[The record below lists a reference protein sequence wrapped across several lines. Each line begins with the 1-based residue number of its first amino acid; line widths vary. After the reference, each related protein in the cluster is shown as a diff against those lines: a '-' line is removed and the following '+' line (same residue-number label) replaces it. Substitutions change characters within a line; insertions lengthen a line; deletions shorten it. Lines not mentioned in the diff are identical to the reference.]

1 MDGGRGGRSHSRAAV
16 ALLLLAAGPPARAQI
31 YQLEQEPVPEGK
43 SLRTMYAFYVYSHH
57 DAPEKTLGSPFV
69 KFHSLVSHSTTP
81 KKSNDEMKDYQGIQ
95 MSILPFTQFK
105 SLIDMSAFCS
115 TEDDVKQGLI
125 AKPDQ
130 ILVRLPENTK
140 DPSDL
145 NVYVHT
151 VLFGEEHPKDVQ
163 VPVRMT
169 GVYIFV
175 WSNCGDFQDATVSG
189 SVVVKNAYG
198 FLPGNEYHKLPFYGW
213 LSFFYILLALLWM
226 GMCMYQW
233 RQLFHIH
240 YCIAAVI
247 FLGLLEGF
255 MWWIFFNDW
264 NHSGLRG
271 RFLFSMAI
279 LSSTVKSVFS
289 YMLVLVASLGW
300 GVTRPYLDHKT
311 LLKVQAVSAGYI
323 VLDFIRGAVL
333 SFRHSHSL
341 PMSFVLLCL
350 LPVALLNG
358 GIFYWIFTALSTLME
373 TLKERRQVEK
383 LALFEKLW
391 RILIAALLIAS
402 CTLIFLMC
410 DLSRSISI
418 RWHYQWFLTDGV
430 SHLLFLVVLMA
441 MMFLWAPHSNSQ
453 RYAYSHPGKARDGD
467 RKESGKDEWAAEDG
481 SPGADD
487 ESFWDATHGETP
499 KALKAVQ
506 GAGSAGEGA

>member
-1 MDGGRGGRSHSRAAV
+1 
-16 ALLLLAAGPPARAQI
+16 
-31 YQLEQEPVPEGK
+31 
-43 SLRTMYAFYVYSHH
+43 
-57 DAPEKTLGSPFV
+57 
-69 KFHSLVSHSTTP
+69 
-81 KKSNDEMKDYQGIQ
+81 
-95 MSILPFTQFK
+95 
-105 SLIDMSAFCS
+105 
-115 TEDDVKQGLI
+115 
-125 AKPDQ
+125 
-130 ILVRLPENTK
+130 
-140 DPSDL
+140 
-145 NVYVHT
+145 
-151 VLFGEEHPKDVQ
+151 
-163 VPVRMT
+163 MT
-169 GVYIFV
+169 GVYILV
-175 WSNCGDFQDATVSG
+175 WSNCGDFNDATVTG

-198 FLPGNEYHKLPFYGW
+198 FLPGNEYHKMPFYGW
-213 LSFFYILLALLWM
+213 LSVFYILLALAWM
-226 GMCMYQW
+226 ALCLRQW
-233 RQLFHIH
+233 RHLFHIH

-271 RFLFSMAI
+271 GFLFTMAI

-311 LLKVQAVSAGYI
+311 LLKVQAVSFLYI

-341 PMSFVLLCL
+341 SLAFVFLCL

-358 GIFYWIFTALSTLME
+358 GIFYWIFTALSNLME
-373 TLKERRQVEK
+373 TLKERRQLEK
-383 LALFEKLW
+383 LELFEKLW

-430 SHLLFLVVLMA
+430 SHILFLVVLMA
-441 MMFLWAPHSNSQ
+441 MMYLWAPHTESQ
-453 RYAYSHPGKARDGD
+453 RYAYSHPGGKSREAD
-467 RKESGKDEWAAEDG
+467 RKADKDEWAAEDG
-481 SPGADD
+481 SPGGAED
-487 ESFWDATHGETP
+487 ESFWETTHGQSETP

-506 GAGSAGEGA
+506 GGGAAPGEKA